1 MKIESDNGL
10 LVYDDNGETRRLGYL
25 FNFSGHGV
33 FDAFL
38 GNVDISPDD
47 VDRHN
52 GLLDECLLLG
62 LDQSCKVGQGGTFY
76 WSDKPLLVKTFLG
89 TLVSDR
95 VEKTGRNITFYRKRM
110 TFRGREQ
117 RDADCFNFRRVR

>member
-10 LVYDDNGETRRLGYL
+10 LVYDDNGETRCLGYL

-33 FDAFL
+33 FDAYH
-38 GNVDISPDD
+38 GRVEISPDD

-52 GLLDECLLLG
+52 SLLDENLLRG
-62 LDQSCKVGQGGTFY
+62 LDQSCRVGQGGTFY

-89 TLVSDR
+89 TPVSDR
-95 VEKTGRNITFYRKRM
+95 VEKTGRSITFYRKGM